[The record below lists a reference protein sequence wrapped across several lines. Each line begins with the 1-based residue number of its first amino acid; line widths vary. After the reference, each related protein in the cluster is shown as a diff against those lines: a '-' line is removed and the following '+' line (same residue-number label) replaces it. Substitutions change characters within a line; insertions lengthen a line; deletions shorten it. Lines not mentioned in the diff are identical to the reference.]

1 MLHFNFRGRAS
12 PAHHALDD
20 AAAAVRGICYSYI
33 CDVGT
38 INDTK
43 AVGDDFILTKSN

>member
-1 MLHFNFRGRAS
+1 MLHFNFRVRAS
-12 PAHHALDD
+12 LAHHALDD
-20 AAAAVRGICYSYI
+20 DVAARGICYSYI